1 MNKLTKTAKRLDT
14 FFKVVQI
21 LFTVLTVVAFVLVG
35 LLGICRLVV
44 DDPEFF
50 TSTVETLDIGFLEL
64 ELTGD
69 YAPNQGMLL
78 LEACVI
84 LILCGIC
91 CLLGRIEVK
100 YIRAI
105 LAPMKQGQPF
115 SASASI
121 NLKKMAI
128 LSIIIGILIN
138 CADLADQIFMATT
151 YGLSDLLINQR
162 ITEVNYH
169 FSFDLTFLLYSAVL
183 LLLSYVFSYGTQLQE
198 LSDETL

>member
-1 MNKLTKTAKRLDT
+1 MHKLTKTAKGLDT

-64 ELTGD
+64 ELVGD
-69 YAPNQGMLL
+69 HTPNQGVLL

-84 LILCGIC
+84 LVLCGIC
-91 CLLGRIEVK
+91 FLLGRIEVK

-105 LAPMKQGQPF
+105 LDPMKQGQPF

-138 CADLADQIFMATT
+138 CVDLVDQIFMATT
-151 YGLSDLLINQR
+151 YGLPDLLINQK
-162 ITEVNYH
+162 ITAVNYH